1 MKQHFQR
8 REPWIAAA
16 LVVGIG
22 LLAFAPLL
30 NRFGFYR
37 DDWYQLWAGHALGAD
52 SIITL
57 FSIDRPVMGYL
68 YAGTYAM
75 FGESA
80 LAWNVYSLALRL
92 TGALA
97 FLWLMR
103 QLWPEEKA
111 AATTAAVLFVV
122 YPGFLQQPNAN
133 TLSNQLTSYACAVVS
148 LALTVAA
155 GRARDRRRS
164 IALTA
169 VAILT
174 GLANW
179 LLYEYMIGLEGVR
192 LVLLGLL
199 AWRSEHGIKTA
210 VRRTMARWLPYLV
223 PLAAYLVWR
232 MLFFKAARAAVD
244 VGGLL
249 QQYTGSPLRMLG
261 RVGLE
266 TVRDFIEAGLSGW
279 FVPAYQLH
287 AFATL
292 TDSLV
297 AFVLAGVGIAAF
309 VAYSRAAREARSG
322 TAARASNTQA
332 AREMIVVGGLSI
344 LMGAL
349 PVIVAG
355 RDVRWES
362 GFDRYTLH
370 LTLGISLLIVG
381 ILLQF
386 ARRPLPLVA
395 FSLLIGLGVSTH
407 YLNAVDWARAWED
420 QRQMWWQL
428 TWRAP
433 GLEPGTVLLMQT
445 PDFAFFEDYETWGPA
460 NLIYYPEARSP
471 VLATEILTEHTAEL
485 VRLGARD
492 ARGMRKLIEFD
503 RNFNFSLLAVM
514 PSRGTCLHVLESAAP
529 ELPTDSESLVRSL
542 VDYSH
547 AERIVTEADPA
558 IPPETIFGAEPKHT
572 WCWYYQ
578 AAALARQ
585 RGDWRAIVE
594 LGEQVEQLGLKPLDR
609 SEWMPFFQG
618 YINLGM
624 DEPAELAAVRI
635 RDHEKTRHSLCD
647 HLTQAYF
654 ADGESFLRGQELLC
668 SFARTP

>member
-1 MKQHFQR
+1 MKQFFQR
-8 REPWIAAA
+8 REAWIAVAV
-16 LVVGIG
+16 VVGIG

-30 NRFGFYR
+30 TCFGFYR
-37 DDWYQLWAGHALGAD
+37 DDWYQLWAGHTFGAD

-68 YAGTYAM
+68 YAGTYAL

-92 TGALA
+92 AGALA
-97 FLWLMR
+97 FLWLVR

-133 TLSNQLTSYACAVVS
+133 TFSNQLTSYACGVVS

-155 GRARDRRRS
+155 MRATTRRAS
-164 IALTA
+164 IALTGL
-169 VAILT
+169 AILT

-192 LVLLGLL
+192 LVLLALL
-199 AWRSEHGIKTA
+199 AWRAEHGLKPTA
-210 VRRTMARWLPYLV
+210 RRALARWLPYLL

-232 MLFFKAARAAVD
+232 MLLFKAARAAVD

-249 QQYTGSPLRMLG
+249 QQYAGSPLRMLG
-261 RVGLE
+261 RVGLD

-279 FVPAYQLH
+279 FVPAYRLN

-292 TDSLV
+292 TDSLT
-297 AFVLAGVGIAAF
+297 AFAMAGLAIAVF
-309 VAYSRAAREARSG
+309 VAYHRAARA
-322 TAARASNTQA
+322 TRAGASLSHPQA
-332 AREMIVVGGLSI
+332 AREMIIVGGLAI
-344 LMGAL
+344 VMGAF
-349 PVIVAG
+349 PVILAG

-370 LTLGISLLIVG
+370 LTLGIALLVTG
-381 ILLQF
+381 TLLRF
-386 ARRPLPLVA
+386 ARRPLPILA
-395 FSLLIGLGVSTH
+395 FSLLVGLGVSTH

-471 VLATEILTEHTAEL
+471 VLGTEILTEHTAEL
-485 VRLGARD
+485 VRLGTRD
-492 ARGMRKLIEFD
+492 VRGMRKLIEFQRD
-503 RNFNFSLLAVM
+503 FNRSLLAVM
-514 PSRGTCLHVLESAAP
+514 PTHGSCLHVLESVSQEPPAGS
-529 ELPTDSESLVRSL
+529 DSLIRSL
-542 VDYSH
+542 MRYSH
-547 AERIVTEADPA
+547 AEQIMTEVDPA
-558 IPPETIFGAEPKHT
+558 LPPETIFGSEPEHT
-572 WCWYYQ
+572 WCWYYET
-578 AAALARQ
+578 ASLARQ
-585 RGDWRAIVE
+585 RGDWKAIAA
-594 LGEQVEQLGLKPLDR
+594 LGEQAEATDLKPLDT
-609 SEWMPFFQG
+609 SEWMPFFQA
-618 YINLGM
+618 YVNLGM
-624 DEPAELAAVRI
+624 DEPARLAAARI
-635 RDHEKTRHSLCD
+635 GDRDQTRHTLCD
-647 HLTQAYF
+647 YLTQAYF
-654 ADGESFLRGQELLC
+654 IDEQAFLRGQEMLC
-668 SFARTP
+668 SFGPAP

>member
-1 MKQHFQR
+1 MKQFFQR
-8 REPWIAAA
+8 RESWIAAL

-30 NRFGFYR
+30 HRFGFYR

-57 FSIDRPVMGYL
+57 FSIDRPVMGFL
-68 YAGTYAM
+68 YAGTYAL

-92 TGALA
+92 AGALA

-103 QLWPEEKA
+103 QLWPEERT

-133 TLSNQLTSYACAVVS
+133 TFSNQLTSYACAVAS

-155 GRARDRRRS
+155 GRATARRSS

-169 VAILT
+169 AAILT

-199 AWRSEHGIKTA
+199 AWRSEHGVKPA

-232 MLFFKAARAAVD
+232 MLLFKAFRAAVD

-261 RVGLE
+261 RVGVE

-279 FVPAYQLH
+279 LVPAYQLN
-287 AFATL
+287 AFANL

-297 AFVLAGVGIAAF
+297 AFVLAGAAIAAF
-309 VAYSRAAREARSG
+309 VAYSRAERG
-322 TAARASNTQA
+322 ARADAGTDAAKPKA
-332 AREMIVVGGLSI
+332 AREMIIVGGLSI

-349 PVIVAG
+349 PVILAG

-381 ILLQF
+381 TLLHF
-386 ARRPLPLVA
+386 GRRPLPVLA

-471 VLATEILTEHTAEL
+471 ILATEILTEHTAEL
-485 VRLGARD
+485 VRLGTRD
-492 ARGMRKLIEFD
+492 VRGMRKLIEFPRD
-503 RNFNFSLLAVM
+503 FNQSLLAVM
-514 PSRGTCLHVLESAAP
+514 PSRGTCLHVLESASP
-529 ELPTDSESLVRSL
+529 ELPADSESLVRSM

-547 AERIVTEADPA
+547 AERIVTEVAPT
-558 IPPETIFGAEPKHT
+558 IPPETIFGSEPEHT
-572 WCWYYQ
+572 WCWYYET
-578 AAALARQ
+578 AALARQ
-585 RGDWRAIVE
+585 RGDWQAIAA
-594 LGEQVEQLGLKPLDR
+594 LGEQVEALGLRPLDR
-609 SEWMPFFQG
+609 SEWMPFFHA
-618 YINLGM
+618 YINLSL
-624 DEPAELAAVRI
+624 DEPAELAAIWI
-635 RDHEKTRHSLCD
+635 RDREQIRHSLCD
-647 HLTQAYF
+647 HLSQTYF
-654 ADGESFLRGQELLC
+654 VDEAAFLRGQEMLC
-668 SFARTP
+668 AFGPAP